1 MRHGNPLVKR
11 FAVSWKVVSCCL
23 SFYVLSKVLNTQM
36 VRITLLQYTDLLQEA
51 EKAGRK
57 LSSWGLRTL
66 CLSPSAPGRCETG
79 AFHRLSLAA
88 EKTVTKHFLFG
99 SFPMQSYGAIFQ
111 QALLIWFTSPRA
123 RPSFSAHRVSLPRH
137 WCIFFT
143 LYQHLNTSSTWKLEE
158 MALVCYGRCNI
169 ERLKKVV
176 L

>member
-123 RPSFSAHRVSLPRH
+123 RPSFSAHRVSLPKLH
-137 WCIFFT
+137 CLFPD
-143 LYQHLNTSSTWKLEE
+143 LSQHSNAIS
-158 MALVCYGRCNI
+158 AR
-169 ERLKKVV
+169 KVEDV
-176 L
+176 WLLH